1 MPRRSKGGNRKLLR
15 VAFAMGGVGSARLVE
30 GNAIAADIPRSR
42 SVSCEGVGVS
52 AVRAA
57 AAGVGGIASVRA
69 DVATSIGSEREEAV
83 SRLNKVR
90 ADKASEAGE
99 GKYDSAGVGG

>member
-1 MPRRSKGGNRKLLR
+1 MLR

-57 AAGVGGIASVRA
+57 AAAAGVDGIASVRA
-69 DVATSIGSEREEAV
+69 DVATSIGSDR
-83 SRLNKVR
+83 VR
-90 ADKASEAGE
+90 PDKASSAGE